1 MSNNTLDKWGLSD
14 LIQKYQEINAYELK
28 TISNKLSWWKQISK
42 VFKSLEIDF
51 FDQILT
57 RTKTNNFDL

>member
-51 FDQILT
+51 FDQTLT
-57 RTKTNNFDL
+57 RTETNNFDL